1 MQVFIMG
8 TGRSG
13 TSIFNK
19 IIGEHESIWSFR
31 WETQIF
37 SGLPALV
44 ELIDTKNPSFLCD
57 RFAERCQIHLYR
69 REVGGRY
76 DAGLFEIIEKD
87 HLALQLDQLR
97 DMIRRSGSRS
107 ERINACIAFS
117 DSIFSKAA
125 LAQDKQVWCE
135 KTPRNLLYADQIQQ
149 LYPAA
154 RFINVI
160 RDGREVAASIL
171 ERKFWPIAKSKRFP
185 STLTFGGEITLEKAV
200 QYWVTL
206 MDITEE
212 MRGRVGQE
220 NWLDVR
226 LEDLGGNLSTIQIIF
241 ERFLNVARDE
251 QFQDKASALVRPDR
265 ADKKRWKNSRS
276 IKELSYMEKEMEEVL
291 NRYGYTA

>member
-1 MQVFIMG
+1 MG

-13 TSIFNK
+13 TSLFNR

-57 RFAERCQIHLYR
+57 RFAERCQSHLYKR
-69 REVGGRY
+69 NVGGRY

-87 HLALQLDQLR
+87 QLGLQLDKLR
-97 DMIRRSGSRS
+97 DMIRISGSKS

-117 DSIFSKAA
+117 DAIFSKAA
-125 LAQDKQVWCE
+125 VSQDKQVWCE

-149 LYPAA
+149 LYPDA

-171 ERKFWPIAKSKRFP
+171 EREFWPIAKSNRFT

-212 MRGRVGQE
+212 MRERVGQG

-226 LEDLGGNLSTIQIIF
+226 LEDLGSNLATTQMVF
-241 ERFLNVARDE
+241 EDFLNVPHD
-251 QFQDKASALVRPDR
+251 QKFQDKASALVKPERT
-265 ADKKRWKNSRS
+265 DKKRWKKSRS
-276 IKELSYMEKEMEEVL
+276 INEIYYMERRMEGVL